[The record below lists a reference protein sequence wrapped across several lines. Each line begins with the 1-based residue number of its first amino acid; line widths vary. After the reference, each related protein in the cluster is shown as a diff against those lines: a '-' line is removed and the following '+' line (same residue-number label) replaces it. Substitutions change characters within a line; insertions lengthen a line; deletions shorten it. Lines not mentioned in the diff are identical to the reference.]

1 MKPIYSSLM
10 LMMLVVSCTPISSIV
25 NSETL
30 TSVTPSSGVTSSL
43 TSSELAL
50 LPAKEALYTEH
61 QKSFNFFWETTSTS
75 SQGFGLSRDRWPGNP
90 VISSIASV
98 GFALASIPSGVQR
111 GYITREQGEA
121 RVLGTLNMLKNMTR
135 IEGFY
140 YHFVNMTTGA
150 REWNSEISI
159 IDTGLMLAG
168 AIVAAEFFGGQIA
181 TLVEEIYLGVN
192 WDWYV
197 NSARNMFYMSYKPGM
212 GHSGAWDHFAEQKL
226 LYVLAAGHPNFS
238 YGDRLYKTVL
248 NLSMINNN
256 YYRGYTSI
264 KTSEVVQP
272 FIYSYDGSLFQHQ
285 FSHAFIDFRNI
296 VDEANI
302 NWFEN
307 ARRATRANYLYTQD
321 FSHRYKTYHETS
333 WGLSAGDGPNEY
345 RAYGAQ
351 PAKNNSHNG
360 TIVPYAAVASINY
373 MEYES
378 LMATLNYASITELQ
392 TVYGFAD
399 AYNLGPHVPS
409 YNQTIANITPWY
421 DPHVLGIDKGI
432 TLLMIEN
439 YRSELIWDM
448 FMANNFVQTGLSVLG
463 FTSIE

>member
-1 MKPIYSSLM
+1 MKAIYPSLM
-10 LMMLVVSCTPISSIV
+10 LVMLVVSCTPLMSS
-25 NSETL
+25 SE
-30 TSVTPSSGVTSSL
+30 SSSL
-43 TSSELAL
+43 TSSEQSL
-50 LPAKEALYTEH
+50 LPAKEALYTEQ

-75 SQGFGLSRDRWPGNP
+75 SQGFGLSRDRWPNNP

-121 RVLGTLNMLKNMTR
+121 RVLGTLNMLKSMTR
-135 IEGFY
+135 IQGFY

-150 REWNSEISI
+150 REWDSEISI

-181 TLVEEIYLGVN
+181 ALVEEIYLGVN

-197 NSARNMFYMSYKPGM
+197 NNARTMFYMSYKPGL

-226 LYVLAAGHPNFS
+226 LYVLAAGHPDFS

-248 NLSMINNN
+248 NLSLVNNN
-256 YYRGYTSI
+256 YFRGYTSI
-264 KTSEVVQP
+264 KTKEVVQP

-285 FSHAFIDFRNI
+285 FSHAFIDCRNI
-296 VDEANI
+296 VDEAEI
-302 NWFEN
+302 IWFEN

-321 FSHRYKTYHETS
+321 FSHRYKTYHEAS
-333 WGLSAGDGPNEY
+333 WGLSAGDGPGEY

-378 LMATLNYASITELQ
+378 LMATLNYASIPELQ
-392 TVYGFAD
+392 TRYGFAD
-399 AYNLGPHVPS
+399 AYNLGPYDPA
-409 YNQTIANITPWY
+409 YNQTIANRTPWY
-421 DPHVLGIDKGI
+421 DPDVLGIDKGI

-448 FMANNFVQTGLSVLG
+448 FMANDYVKTGLDVLG
-463 FTSIE
+463 FQAI